1 MSRSSDGSAASTND
15 GNAQTP
21 ITIELDHVGPYSLFD
36 RRRLVERWPLREGAV
51 RSVFVVVRDVGRE
64 NVVEVAATE
73 DQDPVEAFAACA
85 ADPAFGV
92 RPCCRR
98 PHGRFDDADA
108 FRAEDLVELARE
120 LAVAITDQKPRPDVR
135 VVELHQQVARLLSN
149 PAAVGVGRDPGEVD
163 AAGPELD
170 EEQNVEA
177 LQEERVDR
185 EEVALEDA
193 RRLRS

>member
-1 MSRSSDGSAASTND
+1 M
-15 GNAQTP
+15 
-21 ITIELDHVGPYSLFD
+21 IELDHVGPYSVFD

-98 PHGRFDDADA
+98 PHGRFDET
-108 FRAEDLVELARE
+108 RMPSERKTSSNSHVNL
-120 LAVAITDQKPRPDVR
+120 PS
-135 VVELHQQVARLLSN
+135 LS
-149 PAAVGVGRDPGEVD
+149 RI
-163 AAGPELD
+163 
-170 EEQNVEA
+170 
-177 LQEERVDR
+177 
-185 EEVALEDA
+185 
-193 RRLRS
+193 